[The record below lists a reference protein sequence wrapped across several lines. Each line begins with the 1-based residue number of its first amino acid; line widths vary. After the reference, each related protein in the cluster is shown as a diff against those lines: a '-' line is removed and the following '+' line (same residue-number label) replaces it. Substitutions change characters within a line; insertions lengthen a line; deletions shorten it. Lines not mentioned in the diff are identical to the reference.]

1 MSTTSIKIFPDQ
13 PYWDT
18 FDETKNYHRV
28 LFRPGYAVQARE
40 LTQMQTALQ
49 AQIDR
54 HGQYAFKDGS
64 RVVNGEVSVNIE
76 YDYIKV
82 ESTFTHSAGT
92 GSVAGLSNFK
102 GEIITGSSQS
112 GNQVTAVVL
121 DVIVAAGG
129 DADTLYIAYQSK
141 GGPAKDV
148 DKFVVGEVFTATTA
162 IGLKYGMVG
171 GGTNTDGAGADS
183 VIANAIG
190 QGSSASIREGVYFIS
205 GCFTYVP
212 EATLILDKYT
222 SAPTYIVGL
231 QVAENL
237 ITSAEDGN
245 LNDNAQ
251 GVPNTAAPGASRYQ
265 IATTLIK
272 ESVNLG
278 DPTDASASGDSA
290 RTILNYIPLLTVT
303 NGIVSVDTSD
313 KTSDTG
319 LTIRLARRTYEE
331 SGSYVTK
338 PFELEIL
345 EHLNTGTNFGKY
357 LAADGGST
365 DKIALG
371 IEPSVAYVQ
380 GFRAEKLVTEY
391 VDVDKPRGA
400 NSTGFQN
407 LSYTQIQLGN
417 YVKLSLTGLRGIPDL
432 ETYKTIT
439 LKAAGASVGTA
450 RVRGFESYSDHVR
463 LYLFDITMT
472 TGAFSAVDNVYQAA
486 AGGGYT
492 ENFVGNF
499 VPAADGMRFDAGN
512 NRNVFKLPQDA
523 IKTLRTNG
531 VNDTVYKVKKVIPVI
546 VSSGQLIITE
556 SVGKFADTA
565 DITIAPIGID
575 VKTSTAGNATV
586 AANFQTITFDC
597 SGSGLNI
604 PNGTVCR
611 VISTVEK
618 NAAQKQKTNTTATT
632 TINVTNGNAASYELE
647 KADIIS
653 ITSIVDSASVDVT
666 DRFTFDNGQ
675 RDNFYAE
682 GKIIKLAATAAVATG
697 NMVITFKHYAHSV
710 GDYFSVDSY
719 SANDYDTIPTF
730 DSTAGTLELRDCIDF
745 RPLKAQSGATTG
757 SEFSTGAGYVLSP
770 APKVGHAL
778 KADLAYYLPRIDKLF
793 IKRDGTFEIAKGVP
807 SERPAPP
814 EDREDAL
821 TLYQLRM
828 RPYGFTLADIV
839 PAITDNKRYTMRD
852 IGKLDKRLKNVE
864 YYTSLSLLEQS
875 AADTHIVDANGKPRF
890 KNGFIVDTFKDHS
903 IGNPANP
910 DHKCS
915 IDKIRGVLRAKYDS
929 RNVNLIKKP
938 GVTDTA
944 SKNGSI
950 WTMPYDQH
958 NETVQP
964 YASVAINVN
973 PYNVFDWGGQVRLS
987 PESDEWKEVDVRP
1000 DIIIDENGQYD
1011 QFVIMANE
1019 TGILGTVWNEWE
1031 TNWVGREV
1039 SADVTSERARQAGR
1053 TFDQTKIT
1061 TVTTTTVTSAQS
1073 RSGLRTDVGFDT
1085 VSKETGARVVET
1097 NFVPFM
1103 RSRKIFFEGTLMKPN
1118 TKVFAFFNNINV
1130 TGYCKSEA
1138 FQEWS
1143 DQSSD
1148 QSKLYTGL
1156 TSHPGASSGSLITD
1170 ANGTVSG
1177 TFIIPR
1183 NEAIKFKTGV
1193 KEFKLSDTITNDP
1206 ETETTYCSSPFF
1218 AQGVIE
1224 SVQNTITNTKVPKL
1238 VTTEVGDNQTL
1249 SETFVS
1255 SEVTWID
1262 PLAQTILIEKK
1273 GGLFATGVDLFFR
1286 TKATKTQ
1293 VPVSISIRAVVNG
1306 IPTQR
1311 VVPGTEVTLNPGSVN
1326 VSATSAVSTAFT
1338 FDHPVYLEQDA
1349 EYAIVI
1355 ISACNEYE
1363 AWVAEMGG
1371 FDVTD
1376 LTFRITKQPHGGSF
1390 FTSQNASTWTPDQSK
1405 DLKFVLRRAKFK
1417 QGSGTAMVD
1426 GGNNTSQVTF
1436 CNEDIPLV
1444 NLKAD
1449 PFSTTS
1455 GSNVVRVTHT
1465 NHGMY
1470 SGGSKVTIA
1479 GVGGT
1484 VNGITVGQLE
1494 GTHNVTG
1501 SEQDSYLITLTGASA
1516 TSTGSGGGSTIL
1528 ATENRQFDVLHP
1540 QIQNIQVPGTEIRYY
1555 VSTLEQTAVDGTQT
1569 AYGAVDEF
1577 EVLANSNS
1585 YFSNPKVVSSTA
1597 QGSGNLKTFSIRAV
1611 LSSTGDHLSPV
1622 IDQNRASIITV
1633 QNIIGDAINNQGS
1646 YNNYVPETAASG
1658 GSELCKYI
1666 TKKIDLAEE
1675 ADTIDL
1681 YMTANRPSGSSIDL
1695 YYKVLPAGSDDDFGA
1710 ELWVAMA
1717 SSDAIPVNNNPNAY
1731 TEVKYAVDPTG
1742 SFGSMAFKIV
1752 LRSNNTSAIPTI
1764 RDFRAIAST

>member
-1 MSTTSIKIFPDQ
+1 MSTTSIKIYPDE

-82 ESTFTHSAGT
+82 ESTFVHSGGT
-92 GSVAGLSNFK
+92 GNVAGLSNFK

-148 DKFVVGEVFTATTA
+148 DKFVVGEVFTATTSA
-162 IGLKYGMVG
+162 GLKYGMVG
-171 GGTNTDGAGADS
+171 GGANTDGANTS
-183 VIANAIG
+183 STIANSIG
-190 QGSSASIREGVYFIS
+190 QGSAAAIREGVYFIS

-212 EATLILDKYT
+212 ESTLILDKYT
-222 SAPTYIVGL
+222 SSPTYIVGL
-231 QVAENL
+231 QVSENL
-237 ITSAEDGN
+237 ITSAQDGN

-272 ESVNLG
+272 ESVNIG
-278 DPTDASASGDSA
+278 DPTDASSSGDSA

-303 NGIVSVDTSD
+303 NGIVSIDTSD
-313 KTSDTG
+313 KTTDTG
-319 LTIRLARRTYEE
+319 LTLRLARRTYEE

-357 LAADGGST
+357 TSGNGGSA

-371 IEPSVAYVQ
+371 VEPSVAYVQ

-417 YVKLSLTGLRGIPDL
+417 YIKLSLSGLRGIPDL

-439 LKAAGASVGTA
+439 LKDSGVAVGTA
-450 RVRGFESYSDHVR
+450 RVRGLESYSDHAR

-472 TGAFSAVDNVYQAA
+472 SGAFSAVDNVYQLA

-492 ENFVGNF
+492 ENFV
-499 VPAADGMRFDAGN
+499 AALHPDNLGTRFDAGN

-531 VNDTVYKVKKVIPVI
+531 VNDTVYKVKKIIPVI
-546 VSSGQLIITE
+546 VSSGNLIITE
-556 SVGKFADTA
+556 SVGKFADTT

-575 VKTSTAGNATV
+575 VKTTTSGSATV

-611 VISTVEK
+611 VIVTIEK
-618 NAAQKQKTNTTATT
+618 NAAQKQKTNTNATT

-653 ITSIVDSASVDVT
+653 ITSIIDSANVNVT

-682 GKIIKLAATAAVATG
+682 GKIVKLAATAAVATG
-697 NMVITFKHYAHSV
+697 NMVVTFKHYAHSV

-719 SANDYDTIPTF
+719 SSNDYDTIPTF
-730 DSTAGTLELRDCIDF
+730 ASTAGTLELRDCIDF
-745 RPLKAQSGATTG
+745 RPLKSQSGATAG
-757 SEFSTGAGYVLSP
+757 SEFSTGAGFVLSP

-807 SERPAPP
+807 SENPAAP

-821 TLYQLRM
+821 TLYQLKM
-828 RPYGFTLADIV
+828 KPYGFSLSDIV

-875 AADTHIVDANGKPRF
+875 AADTHIVDAAGLPRF

-915 IDKIRGVLRAKYDS
+915 IDKVEGVLRAKYDS

-944 SKNGSI
+944 TKHGSI
-950 WTMPYDQH
+950 WTMPYDEQA
-958 NETVQP
+958 ETIQP
-964 YASVAINVN
+964 YSSVAINVN

-1000 DIIIDENGQYD
+1000 DIIIDEDGQYD
-1011 QFVIMANE
+1011 QFVAMANE

-1031 TNWVGREV
+1031 TNWVGSEV
-1039 SADVTSERARQAGR
+1039 SAESTRNRGIRGRRRGRAN
-1053 TFDQTKIT
+1053 IT
-1061 TVTTTTVTSAQS
+1061 TTTTTTVTTDQS
-1073 RSGLRTDVGFDT
+1073 RTGLRTDVGFDT
-1085 VSKETGARVVET
+1085 VTKETGARIVET

-1118 TKVFAFFNNINV
+1118 TKVFAFFNNVNV
-1130 TGYCKSEA
+1130 TAYCKSEA

-1156 TSHPGASSGSLITD
+1156 TTHPGASSGSLVTNS
-1170 ANGTVSG
+1170 NGSVSG
-1177 TFIIPR
+1177 SFIIPR
-1183 NEAIKFKTGV
+1183 NTAIKFKTGV
-1193 KEFKLSDTITNDP
+1193 KEFKLSDTVTNNP

-1218 AQGVIE
+1218 AQGLIE

-1249 SETFVS
+1249 SETFVRD
-1255 SEVTWID
+1255 TIRWID

-1273 GGLFATGVDLFFR
+1273 GGLFATGVDLFFK

-1293 VPVSISIRAVVNG
+1293 VPVSVSIRAVVNG

-1355 ISACNEYE
+1355 ISACDEYE

-1371 FDVTD
+1371 FDRTD

-1417 QGSGTAMVD
+1417 QGSGSAIVD
-1426 GGNNTSQVTF
+1426 GAINTSQVTF
-1436 CNEDIPLV
+1436 CNEDIPLA

-1455 GSNVVRVTHT
+1455 GSNVVRVSHT

-1470 SGGSKVTIA
+1470 SGGSKVTIS
-1479 GVGGT
+1479 GVT
-1484 VNGITVGQLE
+1484 AAVNGITVAQLQ
-1494 GTHNVTG
+1494 GTHNVTA
-1501 SEQDSYLITLTGASA
+1501 SEQDSYVITLSGASA
-1516 TSTGSGGGSTIL
+1516 TSTGSGGGTTIL

-1555 VSTLEQTAVDGTQT
+1555 VTTLEQTAVDGTQT

-1585 YFSNPKVVSSTA
+1585 YFNNPKVVSSAA

-1611 LSSTGDHLSPV
+1611 LSSTGDHLSPI
-1622 IDQNRASIITV
+1622 IDQNRASVITV
-1633 QNIIGDAINNQGS
+1633 QNIIGDAINNQSS
-1646 YNNYVPETAASG
+1646 YNNYVAETAASG

-1695 YYKVLPAGSDDDFGA
+1695 YYRVLPAGSDDDFGS
-1710 ELWVAMA
+1710 ELWVAMT
-1717 SSDAIPVNNNPNAY
+1717 SSDAIPVNNNPDAF
-1731 TEVKYAVDPTG
+1731 TEVKYAVDPSG

-1752 LRSNNTSAIPTI
+1752 LRSNNTSAIPKI